1 MHKKTLTTMFHLNQH
16 KSATKLMEYYNEQ
29 ILNVSFIY
37 RLLTRTISIRTFQQS
52 LFIDTVIIIVV
63 VVVVVVVSA
72 AVVSV
77 LQMCERS
84 FGSKLF
90 VLFMETDRITLF
102 TSRTCQNI
110 SHRICVYKLSLFS
123 PMKLFCKS
131 FCITRTKFA
140 YYAVLNLK

>member
-1 MHKKTLTTMFHLNQH
+1 MFHLNQH

-63 VVVVVVVSA
+63 VVVVVSA

-77 LQMCERS
+77 LCERS

-102 TSRTCQNI
+102 TSLTCQNI
-110 SHRICVYKLSLFS
+110 LHRICVYKLSLSS
-123 PMKLFCKS
+123 PTKLFCKS

-140 YYAVLNLK
+140 HYAVLNLK